1 MKITR
6 ALDSVYRKWLEIR
19 RPSKGE
25 YSGVD
30 TDGYYFVRDLQT
42 GSRIFVSHQRR
53 LAYYRD
59 GVEARVSNLAREYC
73 VDTLTLS
80 SNDQVVDVGAH
91 SGEFGL
97 WVRRFGGRYLGIEP
111 DPTAFGALERNFP
124 TAALEQVAVGAE
136 RGVAEFSLA
145 TSTGDSSFGS
155 SGGTVIQVAVERLD
169 DVVNRNFPSRRIAVL
184 KVEAEGF
191 EPEVLRGASQTLQR
205 TDVVTVD
212 AGEER
217 EGKSTAPECVNILLN
232 AGFELRQVF
241 LRRGVFRFESVE
253 KA

>member
-1 MKITR
+1 MKATR
-6 ALDSVYRKWLEIR
+6 FRDSAYRKWLEIR
-19 RPSKGE
+19 RPDTSE

-30 TDGYYFVRDLQT
+30 DAGYYFVHDEHT
-42 GSRIFVSHQRR
+42 GSPVFVSHQRR
-53 LAYYRD
+53 LAYYRN

-73 VDTLTLS
+73 VDNLSLTS
-80 SNDQVVDVGAH
+80 SDQVVDVGAH

-97 WVRRFGGRYLGIEP
+97 WAGRFSAHYVGIEP
-111 DPTAFGALERNFP
+111 DPIAFGALERNFP
-124 TAALEQVAVGAE
+124 TGALEKLACGAE

-155 SGGTVIQVAVERLD
+155 SGGRVIQVVVERLD
-169 DVVNRNFPSRRIAVL
+169 DVVNRNFPSGRIAVL

-191 EPEVLRGASQTLQR
+191 EPEVLRGADQTLQR

-217 EGKSTAPECVNILLN
+217 EGKSTAPECVNILLK

-241 LRRGVFRFESVE
+241 LRRGVFLFESV
-253 KA
+253 KKP